1 MNTPME
7 HNHNNTLQETLLAKI
22 KEGQVVMRPRWHFVL
37 KAVLGILGII
47 ILGMAALYLISF
59 ILFALREAG
68 LLFIPGFGFHGMG
81 VFLFS
86 LPWVLILMSAAFIF
100 FLELL
105 VKRYAFGYRK
115 PLLYSVF
122 GVLGLVVLGSA
133 LLFRLGF
140 HEQVFKFVERQGMP
154 VMDPFYR
161 GYALPRGDGVHRG
174 SISAFTEKGLMLTTR
189 RGDVFEVNIASET
202 EFPYGLDLQLDD
214 EIVVLGERASST
226 IEAVGI
232 RRIDDRTRPPMRG
245 MMWGRR
251 GQEAK

>member
-1 MNTPME
+1 M
-7 HNHNNTLQETLLAKI
+7 
-22 KEGQVVMRPRWHFVL
+22 VMRPRWHFVL

-47 ILGMAALYLISF
+47 IMAMAALYLISF

-68 LLFIPGFGFHGMG
+68 LLFIPGFGFHGVG

-86 LPWVLILMSAAFIF
+86 LPWILILVSLVFIVC
-100 FLELL
+100 LELL
-105 VKRYAFGYRK
+105 VKRYAFSYRK

-122 GVLGLVVLGSA
+122 GGLGLVVFGSA
-133 LLFRLGF
+133 LLFHFGF

-161 GYALPRGDGVHRG
+161 GYALPRGEGVHRG
-174 SISAFTEKGLMLTTR
+174 SISGFTEKGLTITTR
-189 RGDVFEVNIASET
+189 RGDVLEVQIASET
-202 EFPYGLDLQLDD
+202 AFPYGLDLQIGD

-232 RRIDDRTRPPMRG
+232 RRIDERMRPPMRG

-251 GQEAK
+251 GQEVK